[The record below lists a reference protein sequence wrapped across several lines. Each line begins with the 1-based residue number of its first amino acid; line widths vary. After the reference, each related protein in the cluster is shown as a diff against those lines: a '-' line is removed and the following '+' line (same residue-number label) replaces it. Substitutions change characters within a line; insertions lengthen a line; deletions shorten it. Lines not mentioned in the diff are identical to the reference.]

1 MKNLT
6 LLIFALLFVQIT
18 TFSQPCLPEGITFFS
33 QEEIDNFQTN
43 YPNCTEIE
51 GTVWVG
57 GYDITNLNGL
67 SVLTSIGGALYIQC
81 FFLTSLTGLD
91 NLTSIGGNLY
101 IEESDALTNLTGLD
115 NVTSIGGEWIYIGL
129 NNGLTSLT
137 GLEGLTSIVGALYI
151 GGNTLTSLTGLDNV
165 TSIGGYLRIGG
176 NWNLSSLA
184 GLDNLTS
191 IGAYLSI
198 VDNDALTSLSGLDNI
213 NAGTITDL
221 TIKDNISLSTCEVQ
235 SICDYLVSPNG
246 TIEIHNNAPGC
257 NSPEEV
263 EEACESVSV
272 EKIFQEGYLSLYPN
286 PAKQEVN
293 IYTEDGKEVEE
304 VSIYTLAG
312 QRIMKDLPVNGI
324 VDISGLQAG
333 MYIVEVISDDSKIR
347 EKLIIR

>member
-81 FFLTSLTGLD
+81 FFLTSLT
-91 NLTSIGGNLY
+91 
-101 IEESDALTNLTGLD
+101 
-115 NVTSIGGEWIYIGL
+115 
-129 NNGLTSLT
+129 
-137 GLEGLTSIVGALYI
+137 
-151 GGNTLTSLTGLDNV
+151 
-165 TSIGGYLRIGG
+165 
-176 NWNLSSLA
+176 